1 MRESKNADKQ
11 NCGAQ
16 GDENHPKMG
25 SAIGGQQCVVHGRQL
40 ALPLRSPPG
49 WWRHQSRNN
58 LRGVEWVLLRHG
70 RHTCD
75 LFDTERKNVAGRLV

>member
-40 ALPLRSPPG
+40 ALPSGHLLDDGGIS
-49 WWRHQSRNN
+49 
-58 LRGVEWVLLRHG
+58 LAITCAVLNEYYYVMGAIHVTYLTR
-70 RHTCD
+70 REKMW
-75 LFDTERKNVAGRLV
+75 LAGS